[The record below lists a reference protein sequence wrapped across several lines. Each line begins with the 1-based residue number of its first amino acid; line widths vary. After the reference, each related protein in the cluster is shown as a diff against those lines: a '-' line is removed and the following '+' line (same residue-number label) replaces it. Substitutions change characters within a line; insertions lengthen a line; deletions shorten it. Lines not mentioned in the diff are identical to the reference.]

1 MLTANTECPVPEIA
15 SHVTLRLQFVEW
27 LDAPRSLNVLSS
39 SRTTTIPRPPSA
51 PPIPSSSPSPSGL
64 PQVSQPQLFTF

>member
-1 MLTANTECPVPEIA
+1 MLVANADCPVPEIE
-15 SHVTLRLQFVEW
+15 SHVTPRLQFVEW

-51 PPIPSSSPSPSGL
+51 PLNPSSSPAPSGHL
-64 PQVSQPQLFTF
+64 QLSQLQLFTF